1 MVKVNSEYL
10 RHATPPLPASSE
22 WLRELQSCVSI
33 PSQRLFLGGQHEKR
47 MKKRILNRVHACA
60 RFIFFGVALLALS
73 ASITLA
79 QTSSQGTTPRPLP
92 PPPRPD
98 GSSDKDEAPL
108 TTFEEE
114 LKAKRAIKMAEKDHE
129 ENVKRANELSQIAK
143 DLQTTLKD
151 KSTIDRD
158 SFKKIDR
165 LEKLIKKIRGEAGGE
180 DEEMQIVDRPTTI
193 TAAVDQ
199 ISERAEQL
207 SKSVQNTPRQVVSAT
222 VINNANVLLELIKV
236 LRAFDPRP

>member
-1 MVKVNSEYL
+1 
-10 RHATPPLPASSE
+10 
-22 WLRELQSCVSI
+22 
-33 PSQRLFLGGQHEKR
+33 
-47 MKKRILNRVHACA
+47 MKKTILNRVHACA

-73 ASITLA
+73 SSIALA
-79 QTSSQGTTPRPLP
+79 QTSSQGTAPRPI
-92 PPPRPD
+92 PPRPD
-98 GSSDKDEAPL
+98 SSPDKDDPPL

-114 LKAKRAIKMAEKDHE
+114 IKAKRAIKMAEKEHQ
-129 ENVKRANELSQIAK
+129 ENVKRATELSQIAK
-143 DLQTTLKD
+143 DLQTVLKN

-158 SFKKIDR
+158 SVKKIDR

-180 DEEMQIVDRPTTI
+180 DEEVQIVDRPVTI

-199 ISERAEQL
+199 IAERAESL

-222 VINNANVLLELIKV
+222 VINNANVLLELIRV